1 MAMCY
6 FSNWC
11 SMSVNPS
18 IWLVSVVLANACDGL
33 FAQDVPDPG
42 PGVCVTCHDSPPSGD
57 DYGGDNEV
65 VQPPQESYQ
74 QPPPLPP
81 NVHRDFWGRPTADW
95 GYLFDNDDPNDY
107 SVHPIQQG
115 TPFENHPHV
124 IWGGDGDVYAA
135 MGWRWSVGSQNNYGF
150 KNKYRVEPVPT
161 GTPYNNWPHVVWAG
175 DGVHVLAA
183 DGYQFV
189 SRDPKASQD
198 YSVEPIPGGTPF
210 YNWLHVVWAGDGV
223 HVLPQEGYQFVSM
236 SPAASGNFRVQPLP
250 AGTPFGTLPH
260 VVWTGDGRHVQAAAG
275 YEFVSKDPSESWD
288 YGVRPLPAGTPFGT
302 LPHVVYTGD
311 GRHVQAAAGYEFVS
325 KDPAVSRDY
334 RVQPLPAGTP
344 FRTLPH
350 VVWTGDGGHVQ
361 AAAGFEFVSKDP
373 AVSRDYRVQP
383 LPAGT
388 PFGTLPHVVWTG
400 DGGHVQAAAGY
411 EFVSKDPAVSRDYRV
426 QHVPVPE
433 SEALSAKDQGPNNSK
448 ALDIGLLLAKQG
460 INLKLLPDGPRI
472 LAEWGVNDGKGLLDD
487 PRFLADLRIVQ
498 SMGKAALDHKL
509 HDVLNAYNEHL
520 DGLEIHQRA
529 GEATKEEGNNVLK
542 ALGEINFANF
552 GTDEDIRKWNT
563 LLSATARDLFRKI
576 CDDPSLKTEGFR
588 NNINTLIKGPPETA
602 DQ

>member
-107 SVHPIQQG
+107 SVHPIPQG

-334 RVQPLPAGTP
+334 RVQ
-344 FRTLPH
+344 
-350 VVWTGDGGHVQ
+350 
-361 AAAGFEFVSKDP
+361 
-373 AVSRDYRVQP
+373 
-383 LPAGT
+383 
-388 PFGTLPHVVWTG
+388 
-400 DGGHVQAAAGY
+400 
-411 EFVSKDPAVSRDYRV
+411 
-426 QHVPVPE
+426 HVPVPE